1 VPPLRELVREVLRA
15 YRRNDLLT
23 YASAIA
29 FQVAFALIPFTLF
42 AIGLL
47 GALGLEDVW
56 KQDVAPELRSSVS
69 PAAFTLINST
79 ALKVLGSKNL
89 FWVTAGLVIAVWEM
103 SAGMR
108 AVMGAFD
115 RIFGSHRTRSAR
127 ERYLVS
133 IGLAVVVGVLLLAAT
148 AVFML
153 GPAVSGVLTILRWP
167 VSAALLLA
175 AIAVQLRFAPADRQ
189 AIRWVSLGSLL
200 VVGAWLG
207 TSLAFAFYIRD
218 IADYGTVYGALAV
231 VIIAFE
237 YLYLA
242 SVAFLTGAQLDQIAR
257 ERART

>member
-1 VPPLRELVREVLRA
+1 VPPLREPVRALLRA
-15 YRRNDLLT
+15 YRRNELLT
-23 YASAIA
+23 FASAIA
-29 FQVAFALIPFTLF
+29 FQLAFALIPFTLF
-42 AIGLL
+42 ALGLL

-56 KQDVAPELRSSVS
+56 KHDVVPDLHSSVS

-115 RIFGSHRTRSAR
+115 RIYGTRRSRSPR

-133 IGLAVVVGVLLLAAT
+133 IGLAIAVGLLLMLAI

-153 GPAVSGVLTILRWP
+153 GPLVSGVVTIVRWP
-167 VSAALLLA
+167 ASAALLLT
-175 AIAVQLRFAPADRQ
+175 AIAVELRFAPADPQ
-189 AIRWVSLGSLL
+189 PIRWVSLGSGL
-200 VVGAWLG
+200 VVGAWLA

-242 SVAFLTGAQLDQIAR
+242 SAAFLTGAQLDQLAR